1 MEEQNFECGMQR
13 MDRHERDVILHH
25 SVPLHLKIMPLVP
38 TNFGQTG
45 IVTQN
50 QIEEN
55 LHL

>member
-1 MEEQNFECGMQR
+1 MEEQNFECGMQT